1 MKKTRPAGWPLTQI
15 EKNLLEGGS
24 VLGGRSPYHNYVKG
38 REIGRTEAMRAKC
51 YDCMNGFADGKQ
63 DCKVIS
69 CPLYPW
75 QPFREE

>member
-1 MKKTRPAGWPLTQI
+1 
-15 EKNLLEGGS
+15 
-24 VLGGRSPYHNYVKG
+24 
-38 REIGRTEAMRAKC
+38 
-51 YDCMNGFADGKQ
+51 MNGFVDGKQ